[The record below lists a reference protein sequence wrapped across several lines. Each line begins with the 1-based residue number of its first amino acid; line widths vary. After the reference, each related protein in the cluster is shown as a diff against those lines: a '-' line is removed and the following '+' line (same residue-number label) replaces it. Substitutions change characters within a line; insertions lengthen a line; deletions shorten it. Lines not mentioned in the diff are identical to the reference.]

1 VSAAAS
7 PSSSLRRF
15 ADVRD
20 LAPLVVYGH
29 AGSASCLPLFELLH
43 SLQLRYVL
51 RTCAQGS
58 RTRAA
63 LILHLGS
70 LFELPVLHDPNTGQS
85 SRGKIDAL
93 SYLRRTYMDANDD
106 DEET

>member
-1 VSAAAS
+1 
-7 PSSSLRRF
+7 
-15 ADVRD
+15 
-20 LAPLVVYGH
+20 
-29 AGSASCLPLFELLH
+29 LFKLLH

-70 LFELPVLHDPNTGQS
+70 LFELLVSRDPNTGQS
-85 SRGKIDAL
+85 SRGKGDAL
-93 SYLRRTYMDANDD
+93 SYLSATHLHGCG
-106 DEET
+106 